1 LDSEVPLPEYAYPGD
16 AGLDLSSTHRVT
28 LMPGERQLIS
38 TGISI
43 ALPIGYAAFVQPR
56 SGLALRS
63 GLGIVNSPGLID
75 SQYRGEIK
83 VIAINFDQHE
93 PIHIERGD
101 RIAQLV
107 IQPIASV
114 RLVEVLE
121 LDATERGEGGFGS
134 SS

>member
-1 LDSEVPLPEYAYPGD
+1 MPLPGYAYPGD
-16 AGLDLSSTHRVT
+16 AGLDLYSTHRVT

-43 ALPIGYAAFVQPR
+43 AMPFGYAAFVQPR
-56 SGLALRS
+56 SGLALNC

-75 SQYRGEIK
+75 SHYRGEIK
-83 VIAINFDQHE
+83 VIAINFDPDR

-107 IQPIASV
+107 VQPIVSV
-114 RLVEVLE
+114 QLIEVSELE
-121 LDATERGEGGFGS
+121 STERGEGGFGS